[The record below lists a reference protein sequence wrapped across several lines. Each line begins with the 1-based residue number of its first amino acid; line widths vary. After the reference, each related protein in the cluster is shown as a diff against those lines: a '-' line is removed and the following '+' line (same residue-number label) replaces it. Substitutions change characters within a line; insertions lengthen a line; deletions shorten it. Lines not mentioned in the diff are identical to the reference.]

1 MFPWEY
7 ARLKHSVDL
16 AASPRKMFSPGEVA
30 KLAELQA
37 RFSGHPECVELD
49 IDEQRLSFARWLVE
63 NGKLSDEM

>member
-7 ARLKHSVDL
+7 ARLKHSIEL
-16 AASPRKMFSPGEVA
+16 AVSPRRAFSTGELA

-37 RFSGHPECVELD
+37 RFRGHPECVELD

-63 NGKLSDEM
+63 CGKLSEDI